1 MITMEL
7 EPESKTW
14 QQEAEYFITRWEI
27 ETEQIKEKNLD
38 PDQCCLISDT
48 FHRDSDGLLI
58 KKPVVPVHND
68 ILARLDQLENTLNST
83 LAMVCTCS
91 KKQ

>member
-48 FHRDSDGLLI
+48 FHRDSDGLLV
-58 KKPVVPVHND
+58 KRPVNFSDTD
-68 ILARLDQLENTLNST
+68 ILVRLDQLENTLNSA
-83 LAMVCTCS
+83 LAMVCTCL
-91 KKQ
+91 KK